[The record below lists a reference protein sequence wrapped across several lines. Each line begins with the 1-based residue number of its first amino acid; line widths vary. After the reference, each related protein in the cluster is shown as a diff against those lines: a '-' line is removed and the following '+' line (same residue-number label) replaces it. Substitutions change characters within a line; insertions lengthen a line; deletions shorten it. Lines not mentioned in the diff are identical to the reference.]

1 MHQIQEATRV
11 EDIVRCFP
19 AIQELRPHLVSEQFV
34 EQVLRQQQNHDYK
47 LMYIE
52 FCGQVVACLGYR
64 VAEYLAW
71 GKIFYIDDVICRTDF
86 RKQGFAT
93 SLMLE
98 AKNRARLVGCAEVHL
113 DSGVHR
119 FEAHRMY
126 MSQGMH
132 ISSHHFSIKL

>member
-1 MHQIQEATRV
+1 MHQVQDAISR
-11 EDIVRCFP
+11 EDVARCFP
-19 AIQELRPHLVSEQFV
+19 AIQELRPQFVADQFV
-34 EQVLRQQQNHDYK
+34 EQVLRQQEFHGYK

-71 GKIFYIDDVICRTDF
+71 GKVFYIDDVICRTDF

-93 SLMLE
+93 SLMVE
-98 AKNRARLVGCAEVHL
+98 AKNRAHTLGCIELHL

-119 FEAHRMY
+119 FEAHRLY
-126 MSQGMH
+126 MSQGMN
-132 ISSHHFSIKL
+132 ISSHHFSMKA